1 MINFQDLGLSAPLLR
16 AIEEK
21 GYENPTP
28 IQEQAIPPVLRGRDL
43 QGCAQTGTGKTAA
56 FTLPILQLLAAEPPV
71 RGRREIRAL
80 VLTPT
85 RELAIQIDECCR
97 DYARYMPIRHC
108 VIFGGVNQRPQV
120 EALQQGVDLL
130 VATPGRLLDLIGQG
144 YISLTHLRFFVLDE
158 ADRMLDMGFIHDI
171 RRILPLLP
179 ERRQTLFFSATMP
192 AEIAALAARILHD
205 PELVS
210 VTPPASVVE
219 TIAQRVHFA
228 EKSEKSALLIDLL
241 RHSEARQVLVFTRTK
256 HGADRLARILNKAGI
271 EAAALHGNKSQ
282 NARVRAMNDFK
293 SGACRVLIAT
303 DIAAR
308 GIDIDQLPLVIN
320 YELPEVAETYVH
332 RIGRTGRAG
341 RDGAAW
347 SFCSEAE
354 LEYLLDIQRLTGL
367 TIPVEGEVPEYAA
380 RALAEAERKQ
390 AAKAGRR
397 SAPHSAPKAAP
408 APKRKEKEARPAA
421 TPAGAPAIA
430 PQAEAREKAEKM
442 EQGEKTGKAPQ
453 PQPSESLENSQKAQG
468 PQPSE
473 HPEKPEKR
481 ESSEISAAENA
492 PKKRRRRRHRGQG
505 PEHGVGNGPE
515 EAGIGAGAERAEPAA
530 MESSAATVETSGT
543 KPAAGVPRPSHAATQ
558 PAEPTGLGSGA
569 APEAAAEPQSA
580 SAASATSAAS
590 AASAP
595 ESGDK
600 PRKRRRKKSAPTAD
614 SAAGS
619 ASETAARQKP
629 AAPVAEKAP
638 KTAAR
643 QNTAT
648 PAAGE
653 APKTAARQKPA
664 TPAAEEAP
672 KTAARQKPADSA
684 PEKQP
689 SARPGTKRN
698 TPNPSARP
706 EKARTHN
713 APRLEYVDNEPK
725 TGIERARN
733 RRVPDREHEQSKS
746 QKEIPHTNDWKN
758 RVKSLLLRSFRK

>member
-1 MINFQDLGLSAPLLR
+1 MKFQDLGLSAPLLR

-21 GYENPTP
+21 GYETPTP

-97 DYARYMPIRHC
+97 DYALHTPIRHC

-144 YISLTHLRFFVLDE
+144 YITLDRLRFFVLDE

-179 ERRQTLFFSATMP
+179 PKRQSLFFSATMP
-192 AEIAALAARILHD
+192 ADIAELAARILHD
-205 PELVS
+205 PVLVS

-228 EKSEKSALLIDLL
+228 EKSEKSSLLIDLL
-241 RHSEARQVLVFTRTK
+241 RTSEARQVLVFTRTK

-271 EAAALHGNKSQ
+271 EAAAIHGNKSQ

-341 RDGAAW
+341 REGSAW

-354 LEYLLDIQRLTGL
+354 LEYLLDIQRLTGV

-390 AAKAGRR
+390 AGKSGRR
-397 SAPHSAPKAAP
+397 ATPKPAAQSAP
-408 APKRKEKEARPAA
+408 APKKEKSGEA
-421 TPAGAPAIA
+421 G
-430 PQAEAREKAEKM
+430 KAEKTGIM
-442 EQGEKTGKAPQ
+442 EMPGK
-453 PQPSESLENSQKAQG
+453 
-468 PQPSE
+468 
-473 HPEKPEKR
+473 PEKPER
-481 ESSEISAAENA
+481 AEEPEDPETPEAPENSDEETA
-492 PKKRRRRRHRGQG
+492 PKKRRRKRRRGPKA
-505 PEHGVGNGPE
+505 PEGNAAADGTAATDGTAAAVPVTE
-515 EAGIGAGAERAEPAA
+515 AEPAA
-530 MESSAATVETSGT
+530 AATATAAVAGRE
-543 KPAAGVPRPSHAATQ
+543 PAAR
-558 PAEPTGLGSGA
+558 
-569 APEAAAEPQSA
+569 PEAAASQPTAANPAEPQST
-580 SAASATSAAS
+580 AANPAA
-590 AASAP
+590 

-600 PRKRRRKKSAPTAD
+600 PRKRRRRKKNAPDTDPAGKASA
-614 SAAGS
+614 AAGS
-619 ASETAARQKP
+619 AAGEMPGTTVPAKKEVSAPESATKAASP
-629 AAPVAEKAP
+629 APENTTEAAPRRK
-638 KTAAR
+638 
-643 QNTAT
+643 TAT
-648 PAAGE
+648 PDAGNSPASAAGNTPE
-653 APKTAARQKPA
+653 AALRQN
-664 TPAAEEAP
+664 
-672 KTAARQKPADSA
+672 QKKS
-684 PEKQP
+684 
-689 SARPGTKRN
+689 RTRN
-698 TPNPSARP
+698 T
-706 EKARTHN
+706 
-713 APRLEYVDNEPK
+713 PRLEYVDNEPK
-725 TGIERARN
+725 TGIERARD
-733 RRVPDREHEQSKS
+733 RQVPDREHEESKP
-746 QKEIPHTNDWKN
+746 QKQIPHTNDWKK